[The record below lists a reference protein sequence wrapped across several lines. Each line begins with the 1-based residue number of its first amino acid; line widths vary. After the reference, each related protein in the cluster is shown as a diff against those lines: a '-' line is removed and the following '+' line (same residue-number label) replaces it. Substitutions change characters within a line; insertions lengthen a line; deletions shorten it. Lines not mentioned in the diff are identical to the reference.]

1 MTLNDVLALLVLATA
16 ARVFIPDLRYL
27 TRRLLRAGVR
37 VGAAA
42 LVEDHQQAVP
52 RAEILAPARHSGKA
66 QP

>member
-16 ARVFIPDLRYL
+16 ARVFTPDLRYL

-42 LVEDHQQAVP
+42 LVEDHQQTNP
-52 RAEILAPARHSGKA
+52 HAEILVPRHSGKA

>member
-1 MTLNDVLALLVLATA
+1 MTTDDVLALLVFTTA
-16 ARVFIPDLRYL
+16 ARVFAPDLRCL

-42 LVEDHQQAVP
+42 LVEDHH
-52 RAEILAPARHSGKA
+52 RAAARGGPLAPAVREEEV